1 MRDLEKVVLKEI
13 AKDKLDK
20 LLNELKEI
28 QLECNE
34 EIDSYNTILE
44 GLEVV
49 GRYSQDTKKLIK
61 EYRDRQFDFSER
73 VCILDEV
80 IRILENIKEI

>member
-1 MRDLEKVVLKEI
+1 MGDLEKVVLKEI

-20 LLNELKEI
+20 LLNELKSI

-34 EIDSYNTILE
+34 EIDNYNTILE